1 MGPMKV
7 IIESPYAGDLV
18 RNVGYARECL
28 WDSLLRQES
37 PFASHLL
44 YTQVLDDKIPEQR
57 EMGLRLA
64 LAWYN
69 AADLCAVYTDFGI
82 SDGMKEGIEY
92 AMSIGLPVEKRSIQ
106 DASQTSFGASFK
118 FSQW

>member
-1 MGPMKV
+1 MKV

-18 RNVGYARECL
+18 SNVSYARRCL

-44 YTQVLDDKIPEQR
+44 YTQVLNDKIPEQR
-57 EMGLRLA
+57 EMGMSLA
-64 LAWYN
+64 LSWYD
-69 AADLCAVYTDFGI
+69 AADLCAVYTDLGI
-82 SDGMKEGIEY
+82 SDGMKKGMGY
-92 AMSIGLPVEKRSIQ
+92 AKSIGLTIEKRSIS
-106 DASQTSFGASFK
+106 DASQTSFGTSFS